1 MKTYCFLCRK
11 NNDNA
16 NSKMIKIK
24 NGRLQL
30 KSQCSIC
37 GSKKK

>member
-16 NSKMIKIK
+16 NSKMIKW